1 MITIP
6 ISAELIN
13 NSTNIFFKKK
23 IRNIRLFPD
32 RIIFDFKERKFSKT
46 WIQIVLKIKKFEAGE
61 LELEFTSKSLLYQIG
76 KLFASRKIR
85 KKIRQKI
92 KNFRLDEYV
101 IIEKNT
107 CWIRLAKS
115 INPWIAAFKW
125 KLTGFYI
132 EQNAINIEVE

>member
-6 ISAELIN
+6 ISAESIN
-13 NSTNIFFKKK
+13 NTVNIFLKKK

-32 RIIFDFKERKFSKT
+32 RIIFDYKERKFSKI

-61 LELEFTSKSLLYQIG
+61 LELKFESKSLLIQIG

-101 IIEKNT
+101 IIEKNI
-107 CWIRLAKS
+107 CWIRLAKL
-115 INPWIAAFKW
+115 INPWIAVFKW
-125 KLTGFYI
+125 KLTGFRI
-132 EQNAINIEVE
+132 GKNAIEFGVE